1 MSNDESEP
9 LFYIQD
15 TRSFVGDSALWW
27 RPEGKGYTVNL
38 DEAGTYTAAQCRG
51 NRDTDRPVPVEIAMS
66 VASTHVIAGR
76 LSAAMSAA
84 KG

>member
-1 MSNDESEP
+1 MADDDE
-9 LFYIQD
+9 FYLLD
-15 TRSFVGDSALWW
+15 SRTVVGNCASFWC
-27 RPEGKGYTVNL
+27 PEGKGYTVNL